1 MNSRIL
7 TPGDVAALTALA
19 NGILPADARDAGA
32 AAVNAGPAIA
42 ERVRQG
48 AFANVYFDGLRT
60 ADELARVTFG
70 AAVPALNESQLFH
83 LITMLRD
90 RAPAFFRQ
98 LRADVCARY
107 LSDPAVWQRIGFP
120 GPSSEQGGYPDFDRS
135 PATA

>member
-7 TPGDVAALTALA
+7 TPDDVAALTALA
-19 NGILPADARDAGA
+19 SGILPADARDAGA
-32 AAVNAGPAIA
+32 ASVNAGPAIA

-48 AFANVYFDGLRT
+48 AFANIYFDGLRT

-70 AAVPALNESQLFH
+70 ATVSELNESQLH
-83 LITMLRD
+83 PLIAVLRD

-107 LSDPAVWQRIGFP
+107 LSEPAVWQRIGFP
-120 GPSSEQGGYPDFDRS
+120 GPSSEQGGYPDFDQP
-135 PATA
+135 PA

>member
-1 MNSRIL
+1 MSLRIL
-7 TPGDVAALTALA
+7 TPDDVAALTALA

-48 AFANVYFDGLRT
+48 AFENVYLTGLST
-60 ADELARVTFG
+60 ADELARTQF
-70 AAVPALNESQLFH
+70 ACPVPALNTAQLEE
-83 LITMLRD
+83 LLTTLRD

-120 GPSSEQGGYPDFDRS
+120 GPSSEQGGYPDFDQ
-135 PATA
+135 P

>member
-7 TPGDVAALTALA
+7 TPADVATLTALA
-19 NGILPADARDAGA
+19 SGILPADARDAGA
-32 AAVNAGPAIA
+32 SSVNAGPAIA

-48 AFANVYFDGLRT
+48 AFASVYLTGLDL
-60 ADELARVTFG
+60 AAELARTTFG
-70 AAVPALNESQLFH
+70 AAVSELNEAQLH
-83 LITMLRD
+83 QLIAVLRD

-120 GPSSEQGGYPDFDRS
+120 GPSSEQGGYPDFDQPQS
-135 PATA
+135 